1 MINLESILNEE
12 QINALGRK
20 AVELT
25 ANKAMRKTIKTV
37 VDDLDELSD
46 AELLT
51 VFTLR
56 KLADDYSAKK
66 RVDDAVDTFSAVVPM
81 IVSKDANV
89 VAKTKSAIA
98 KICESFSDKSDC
110 VAALDKWYGV
120 ASANTSDKL
129 GMVNAYQ
136 EAVDAIKTFYGPA
149 LAR

>member
-1 MINLESILNEE
+1 MINLESILNAE
-12 QINALGRK
+12 QVNALARK

-37 VDDLDELSD
+37 VDDLEVND
-46 AELLT
+46 AELIA

-81 IVSKDANV
+81 IVSKDTNV
-89 VAKTKSAIA
+89 EAKAKSAIA
-98 KICESFSDKSDC
+98 KVCETFSDKNEC
-110 VAALDKWYGV
+110 IAALDKWYGT

-129 GMVNAYQ
+129 GMVTAYQ
-136 EAVDAIKTFYGPA
+136 SAVDAIKTFYGPS
-149 LAR
+149 LGR